1 MLPPK
6 PPRKRILDDAEEMQI
21 AQNAVIDESDEGE
34 EDEDVNFQ
42 FFEEEEEEEDADV
55 EGF

>member
-6 PPRKRILDDAEEMQI
+6 PPRKRILDDAEEVHN

-34 EDEDVNFQ
+34 EDEDVNF
-42 FFEEEEEEEDADV
+42 FEEEDADV

>member
-6 PPRKRILDDAEEMQI
+6 PPRKRILDDAEEVHN

-34 EDEDVNFQ
+34 EDEYVIFV
-42 FFEEEEEEEDADV
+42 EEEEDADV

>member
-6 PPRKRILDDAEEMQI
+6 PPRKRILDDAEEVQI
-21 AQNAVIDESDEGE
+21 AQNAVIYESDEGE
-34 EDEDVNFQ
+34 EDEDAVFP
-42 FFEEEEEEEDADV
+42 FLEEEEDADV

>member
-6 PPRKRILDDAEEMQI
+6 PPRKRILDDAEEVHI

-34 EDEDVNFQ
+34 EDEYVIYV
-42 FFEEEEEEEDADV
+42 EEEEDADV

>member
-6 PPRKRILDDAEEMQI
+6 PPRKRILDDAEEVHI

-42 FFEEEEEEEDADV
+42 FFEEEEDADV
-55 EGF
+55 EGV

>member
-6 PPRKRILDDAEEMQI
+6 PPRKRILDDAEEVHN

-34 EDEDVNFQ
+34 EDEDVIFL
-42 FFEEEEEEEDADV
+42 EEEEDADV

>member
-6 PPRKRILDDAEEMQI
+6 PPRKRILDDAEEVHI

-34 EDEDVNFQ
+34 EDEYVIFV
-42 FFEEEEEEEDADV
+42 EEEEDADV

>member
-6 PPRKRILDDAEEMQI
+6 PPRKRILDDAEEVHI
-21 AQNAVIDESDEGE
+21 AQNALIDESDEGE

-42 FFEEEEEEEDADV
+42 FFEEEEEDADV

>member
-6 PPRKRILDDAEEMQI
+6 PPRKRILDDAEEVHI

-34 EDEDVNFQ
+34 EDEDVNF
-42 FFEEEEEEEDADV
+42 FEEEEDADV